1 MGVGQ
6 MGFGDDEIVTLDLIR
21 TITAMNRN
29 EQTMIMSLRLV
40 MEFWVL
46 GLLILPLG
54 MENRI
59 RRKMK

>member
-1 MGVGQ
+1 MLVGQ

-54 MENRI
+54 MENRM
-59 RRKMK
+59 RKRK

>member
-29 EQTMIMSLRLV
+29 EQTMMMSLRLV

-54 MENRI
+54 MENRM
-59 RRKMK
+59 RKRK